1 MMHFMNQDTIREA
14 LRFYFITDDTSQ
26 TIRPLEQVRLAID
39 AGATIVQYRHK
50 TFSLTDYAEVAEI
63 RRLCSQH
70 HVPFLIN
77 DNILLAKAV
86 GADGVHVGQDDSP
99 PRQARQV
106 MGTRAIIG
114 VSVST
119 MAELGHTD
127 LTDCDYIG
135 MGPVFPTGTKTDAKP
150 VQGLTGLRDIVR
162 QSPVP
167 VVAIGGIDS
176 DNTADCM
183 AHGAAGVAVISCIT
197 RAADPARAAQ
207 AMAAACGLRSF

>member
-1 MMHFMNQDTIREA
+1 MNQDNIRDA
-14 LRFYFITDDTSQ
+14 LRFYFITDDIVEV
-26 TIRPLEQVRLAID
+26 IRPLEQVRVAID

-50 TFSLTDYAEVAEI
+50 TFSLADYEEVAAI
-63 RRLCSQH
+63 CRLCRQRQ
-70 HVPFLIN
+70 VPFLIN

-86 GADGVHVGQDDSP
+86 GADGVHVGQDDAP

-106 MGTRAIIG
+106 MGTKAIIG

-119 MAELGHTD
+119 ITELEHTD
-127 LTDCDYIG
+127 LADCDYIG

-150 VQGLTGLRDIVR
+150 VQGLTGLRDIVKR
-162 QSPVP
+162 SPVP

-183 AHGAAGVAVISCIT
+183 AYGADGVAVISCIT
-197 RAADPARAAQ
+197 RAADPASAAR
-207 AMAAACGLRSF
+207 AMAVACGL